1 VVKIRKIHE
10 KTLDFVCSERIGLP
24 TNQRINESTNQ
35 RINILLMCL
44 AIPGKVTEIRD
55 ENGLK
60 MGSVDINGTVVR
72 ACLEYVPD
80 IVPGQ
85 YTIVHA
91 GFALKIIDEEEAME
105 SLSAWEELLRKT
117 GENDGEVH

>member
-1 VVKIRKIHE
+1 
-10 KTLDFVCSERIGLP
+10 
-24 TNQRINESTNQ
+24 
-35 RINILLMCL
+35 MCL
-44 AIPGKVTEIRD
+44 AIPGKLIEITD

-60 MGSVDINGTVVR
+60 MGIVDVNGSRTR

-91 GFALKIIDEEEAME
+91 GFALKVIDGEEAAE
-105 SLSAWEELLRKT
+105 SLKLWQELIESGALDPEEPESLPDDL
-117 GENDGEVH
+117 